1 VNEPKD
7 KTVAYAFWLAG
18 CFGLAG
24 LQRFYLGRYT
34 SGFLYL
40 FTWGFFGFAQVV
52 DLLLISDMVDSEN
65 LKGMALQGGYHPN
78 LPAPNV
84 PALLVDRPTDQKAE
98 AIHVTILRICRDR
111 QGATL
116 SDCIIETG
124 AEITEVKNTVKQLIQ
139 QELLHIY
146 NRESDG
152 SVVYIAV

>member
-1 VNEPKD
+1 MYEPKD
-7 KTVAYAFWLAG
+7 KTLAYAFWFAG

-24 LQRFYLGRYT
+24 LQRFYLGRHI

-65 LKGMALQGGYHPN
+65 LKVMSLQGGVGYAPGLHT
-78 LPAPNV
+78 PNV
-84 PALLVDRPTDQKAE
+84 PTLLVDRKAE
-98 AIHVTILRICRDR
+98 AIHVVILRICRDR

-124 AEITEVKNTVKQLIQ
+124 AEIMEVKATVKQLIQ

>member
-7 KTVAYAFWLAG
+7 KSVAYAFWLAG
-18 CFGLAG
+18 IFGLAG
-24 LQRFYLGRYT
+24 LQRFYLGRYI
-34 SGFLYL
+34 SGFMYL
-40 FTWGFFGFAQVV
+40 FTWGFFGLAQVV
-52 DLLLISDMVDSEN
+52 DLLLIADMVDSEN
-65 LKGMALQGGYHPN
+65 LKLMSLQGGVSYRPE

-84 PALLVDRPTDQKAE
+84 PVLLVDRKVE
-98 AIHVTILRICRDR
+98 AIHVAILRICRDR
-111 QGATL
+111 GGATL

-124 AEITEVKNTVKQLIQ
+124 AEITEVKRIVKQLIQ